1 MSPERPESRATDTV
15 DAAIKILGAHGARA
29 LTHRAVDRELGVPE
43 GSTSNYFR
51 TRHAL
56 LEAVFKQICALDI
69 LFIERLAEISSSMEP
84 GFESVVRLV
93 TTALDNWLVE
103 PQHRQ
108 RQRARIEIYLISS
121 GDEKLASVVS
131 EFRDEFRRR
140 LTEVFAHLGVRVDQG
155 GMRLVISLAD
165 GMILDEL
172 IAGETGTVSRDQLR
186 RVWIEFVRT
195 VADPGEAQPAQPARN

>member
-1 MSPERPESRATDTV
+1 MSPERTEGRVTDMV
-15 DAAIKILGAHGARA
+15 DAAIRILGTHGARA

-56 LEAVFKQICALDI
+56 LEAVFEQICALDA
-69 LFIERLAEISSSMEP
+69 LFLERLAELGNDLAP
-84 GFESVVRLV
+84 GVESVVHLV
-93 TTALDNWLVE
+93 VTAVENWIVE
-103 PQHRQ
+103 PNYRQ

-121 GDEKLASVVS
+121 GDEQLASVVGD
-131 EFRDEFRRR
+131 FRDGFRRQMAK
-140 LTEVFAHLGVRVDQG
+140 VFSQLGVDIDQG

-172 IAGETGTVSRDQLR
+172 IAGETGLVDKDLLWKAWVEFLTTLTGAAR
-186 RVWIEFVRT
+186 RRE
-195 VADPGEAQPAQPARN
+195 PELQSE